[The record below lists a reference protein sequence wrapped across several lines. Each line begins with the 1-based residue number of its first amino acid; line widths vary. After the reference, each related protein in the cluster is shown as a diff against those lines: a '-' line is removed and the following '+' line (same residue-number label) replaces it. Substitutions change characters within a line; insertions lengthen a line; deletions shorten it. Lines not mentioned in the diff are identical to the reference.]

1 MQLPQQS
8 GEPVLM
14 SMSIWRAGAA
24 ALALAGLVTGGQAR
38 AAGPCSP
45 SPAHEAF
52 DVQGLKSELMVTALS
67 CGAQDKYNN
76 FVMKFRSKLTSEE
89 HVLNGYFS
97 STYGR
102 NAQRQH
108 DDYITQLANVQ
119 SERGLKSGTAFCQQ
133 RLSMFDE
140 VGELETAADLS
151 NYAQAKDILQP
162 ASYLTCT
169 APNRPAAATRAR
181 STGHATGR
189 RTVRS

>member
-1 MQLPQQS
+1 
-8 GEPVLM
+8 M

-24 ALALAGLVTGGQAR
+24 ALALTGLVNGGQAL

-67 CGAQDKYNN
+67 CGAQDKYNS
-76 FVMKFRSKLTSEE
+76 FVVKFRGKLTNEE
-89 HVLNGYFS
+89 HVLNGYFHT
-97 STYGR
+97 TYGR

-140 VGELETAADLS
+140 VLVLDSAADLS

-169 APNRPAAATRAR
+169 APDRPARPAAATSSSRSRAPAR
-181 STGHATGR
+181 H
-189 RTVRS
+189 TVRS

>member
-1 MQLPQQS
+1 
-8 GEPVLM
+8 M

-24 ALALAGLVTGGQAR
+24 ALALAGLVNGGQAL

-67 CGAQDKYNN
+67 CNAQEKYNS
-76 FVMKFRSKLTSEE
+76 FVMKFRTKLTNEE
-89 HVLNGYFS
+89 HVLNAYFHT
-97 STYGR
+97 TYGR

-119 SERGLKSGTAFCQQ
+119 SERGLHSGTAFCQQ
-133 RLSMFDE
+133 RISMFDE
-140 VGELETAADLS
+140 VLVLDTAADLS
-151 NYAQAKDILQP
+151 SYAQAKDILQP

-169 APNRPAAATRAR
+169 APNRPVRPAASSTRTSPAR
-181 STGHATGR
+181 H
-189 RTVRS
+189 TVRS

>member
-1 MQLPQQS
+1 
-8 GEPVLM
+8 M
-14 SMSIWRAGAA
+14 SLSFWRAAA
-24 ALALAGLVTGGQAR
+24 AGLALAGLVNSGHAL

-67 CGAQDKYNN
+67 CGAQDKYNS
-76 FVMKFRSKLTSEE
+76 FVTKFRPKLAGEE
-89 HVLNGYFS
+89 KVLTAYFRT
-97 STYGR
+97 TYGR
-102 NAQRQH
+102 SAQRQH

-133 RLSMFDE
+133 RMSMFDE
-140 VGELETAADLS
+140 VQVLESAADLS

-169 APNRPAAATRAR
+169 APNHPAPAATRSSTR
-181 STGHATGR
+181 STR

>member
-1 MQLPQQS
+1 
-8 GEPVLM
+8 M

-24 ALALAGLVTGGQAR
+24 ALALAGLVTGGQAW

-76 FVMKFRSKLTSEE
+76 FVMKFRTKLASEE

-140 VGELETAADLS
+140 VTELETAADLS
-151 NYAQAKDILQP
+151 SYAQAKDILQP

-169 APNRPAAATRAR
+169 APNRPAATSRTR
-181 STGHATGR
+181 STGRTTTTR

>member
-1 MQLPQQS
+1 
-8 GEPVLM
+8 M
-14 SMSIWRAGAA
+14 SLSFWRAAA
-24 ALALAGLVTGGQAR
+24 AGLALAGLVNSGHAL

-67 CGAQDKYNN
+67 CGAQDKYNS
-76 FVMKFRSKLTSEE
+76 FVTKFRPKLAGEE
-89 HVLNGYFS
+89 KVLTAYFRT
-97 STYGR
+97 TYGR
-102 NAQRQH
+102 SAQRQH

-133 RLSMFDE
+133 RMSMFDE
-140 VGELETAADLS
+140 VQVLESSADLS
-151 NYAQAKDILQP
+151 SYAQAKDILQP

-169 APNRPAAATRAR
+169 APNRPATSTRSRTTA
-181 STGHATGR
+181 R